1 MFHVFFK
8 NSDNEFEPAGYED
21 SGTAT
26 NSQELLTA
34 DQTIP
39 LIYHSAGTMS
49 QQQFNRLDPSQK
61 EAALINNTITKKAK
75 TTSNQTLLNQVI
87 KVPFSYLNGDTVT
100 KKHVS
105 VTMPSTKIDPF
116 ITIDSTQKNIKG
128 YELHAHISNISFHSG
143 SLNQRYQNATNNYIQ
158 THSEEMM
165 LSGQDTDLRYSTQ
178 LFKLNWLRKNAT
190 SISGNTGT
198 FSIQLG
204 YGETTNVFEQM
215 GNDNLSFYD
224 PKASTTLNLG
234 TVKSSENLV
243 SLSLPSS
250 GKYDFDLTLWAV
262 PTGSAVTKAINKNT
276 PAKNIRLQKNSVTAD
291 YQAKRSGILATTI
304 PYSTG
309 WHLKGST
316 SKLPRVNEAFV
327 GIPIKVV
334 ITIFNWFTRPHY

>member
-1 MFHVFFK
+1 MIQPK
-8 NSDNEFEPAGYED
+8 
-21 SGTAT
+21 
-26 NSQELLTA
+26 
-34 DQTIP
+34 
-39 LIYHSAGTMS
+39 
-49 QQQFNRLDPSQK
+49 
-61 EAALINNTITKKAK
+61 
-75 TTSNQTLLNQVI
+75 
-87 KVPFSYLNGDTVT
+87 
-100 KKHVS
+100 
-105 VTMPSTKIDPF
+105 
-116 ITIDSTQKNIKG
+116 KNIKG